1 MKHAIQI
8 IAILLV
14 IMLLT
19 GCTTNT
25 TNTTNPT
32 DSTSQITD
40 NLVDTVKNDFRGDA
54 AGDWVMRRQYS
65 VGTFSDDGYYY
76 TSPEGFLYFYD
87 PARMVSVRL
96 CSDLNCLHEEET
108 QYDIYENCEAFIGG
122 NWMRNTLFFTNDALY
137 YIDKDYYGTYLYSR
151 DPAGMNEKEVASFAQ
166 GYWKPDRSLIVN
178 DALVHNGKLYYTVDV
193 EGSVWHEEEQVT
205 YVEREFSVICCMDLQ
220 TGVETELVR
229 TGREEQLILAA
240 VSDDVILCQVAAS
253 TGTEDARNV
262 LYTLILHSTKGLG
275 SRIVKQSNT
284 NMATFFDIQDGVFF
298 TEEKAEDGTVSMAG
312 YDLLTSEIKTSI
324 QLPEKNLQYLNGQ
337 YRLQYTPVHGT
348 AFSIYDINT
357 GTFLDGPVNGKYA
370 HVYNV
375 SDTGFILKASIFDK
389 ESGEYQAHQLFYC
402 SFNSVEDGFQKE
414 DLHPILTI
422 GNAE

>member
-19 GCTTNT
+19 CCTTNT

-122 NWMRNTLFFTNDALY
+122 NWMRNTLFFTNEALY

-166 GYWKPDRSLIVN
+166 GYWKPDRSLIVS

-229 TGREEQLILAA
+229 TGREEQLLLAA

-253 TGTEDARNV
+253 TGPEDARNV

-275 SRIVKQSNT
+275 SRIVKQSST
-284 NMATFFDIQDGVFF
+284 NMATFFDIQDGVFL
-298 TEEKAEDGTVSMAG
+298 TAEEAEDGTVSLVG
-312 YDLLTSEIKTSI
+312 YDLLTSEIKNST
-324 QLPEKNLQYLNGQ
+324 QWPEKYLQYLNGK
-337 YRLQYTPVHGT
+337 YRLQYTPALGT

-357 GTFLDGPVNGKYA
+357 GTFLDGSVNGKYA
-370 HVYNV
+370 YVYNI
-375 SDTGFILKASIFDK
+375 SDTGFILTANLFDE
-389 ESGEYQAHQLFYC
+389 ESGGYQTNQLFYC
-402 SFNSVEDGFQKE
+402 SFDSVEDGFQKE
-414 DLHPILTI
+414 DLQLILTVR
-422 GNAE
+422 